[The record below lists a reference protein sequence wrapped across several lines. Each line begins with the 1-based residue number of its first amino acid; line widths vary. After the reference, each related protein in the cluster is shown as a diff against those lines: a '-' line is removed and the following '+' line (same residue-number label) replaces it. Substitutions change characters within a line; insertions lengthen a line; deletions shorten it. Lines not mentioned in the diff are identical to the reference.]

1 MQRLLVVGLLVAM
14 AGLAGCAEKKPP
26 APPPVPIPAAPEPT
40 NIVMEPSDLEAFTDA
55 LRRAT
60 ARATDQ
66 EEGWANAATGKRGS
80 VKMLRS
86 GFDAGN
92 RTCREFHALTTLGRL
107 FKHQTGIV
115 CRGADQVWEIVRI
128 DDYPVYRAKD

>member
-1 MQRLLVVGLLVAM
+1 MKRLVLMGLLA
-14 AGLAGCAEKKPP
+14 AATGLAGCADKKPP
-26 APPPVPIPAAPEPT
+26 APPPVPVPAAPEPT

-60 ARATDQ
+60 AKGNNQD
-66 EEGWANAATGKRGS
+66 EGWANSATGKRGS

-92 RTCREFHALTTLGRL
+92 RTCREFHSLTTLGRL
-107 FKHQTGIV
+107 FKHQTGMI

-128 DDYPVYRAKD
+128 DDYPVYRAKE